1 MILLYYYVY
10 YHSDG
15 KKKRIAVTFS
25 VCVCV
30 CVCVCVFQIPFSLA
44 VEMWE
49 NMRHKG
55 FSCFD
60 EFNPHS
66 EHLQVRPLVFKVC
79 KGTAKL
85 IIPWP
90 TGE

>member
-10 YHSDG
+10 YHSDDKE
-15 KKKRIAVTFS
+15 KKLLLLS
-25 VCVCV
+25 L
-30 CVCVCVFQIPFSLA
+30 CVCVFQIPFSLA

-49 NMRHKG
+49 NMHHKG

-66 EHLQVRPLVFKVC
+66 EHLQVSPLVFKVC

-85 IIPWP
+85 IVPWL